1 MIATGV
7 RTWLLESGVG
17 SALGI
22 RFVRVDAR
30 DPSSG
35 STSVDL
41 GLFLLVLFFLGS
53 VYISHGLVCVG
64 FGFHRG
70 FSENCVEL
78 GLA

>member
-35 STSVDL
+35 STSVEL
-41 GLFLLVLFFLGS
+41 GLFLHVSFLGS
-53 VYISHGLVCVG
+53 VYISHGLVG
-64 FGFHRG
+64 FGFQIQSSARVV
-70 FSENCVEL
+70 SS
-78 GLA
+78 